1 MDFANMKEGDG
12 TRRNWDYT
20 DYEEDI
26 FVGYRY
32 FDSFG
37 KEVSYPFG
45 YGLSYTTFE
54 YGKPSVDLVN
64 GVYKVNVEVRNSGN
78 VAGREVVELYAA
90 SPDSKAADRPEKE
103 LKAFAK
109 TPLLAAGE
117 TCTVTLTFSAA
128 DLASFDTPSSSW
140 IVAGG
145 NWNFLVGA
153 SSRDIRYSVEV
164 NVMASSSQAGD
175 FFKSDKTLNLL
186 TR

>member
-1 MDFANMKEGDG
+1 MEN
-12 TRRNWDYT
+12 
-20 DYEEDI
+20 
-26 FVGYRY
+26 VGK
-32 FDSFG
+32 D
-37 KEVSYPFG
+37 VSYPFG

-54 YGKPSVDLVN
+54 YGKPSVNLVN

-78 VAGREVVELYAA
+78 MAGREVVEIYAA

-128 DLASFDTPSSSW
+128 DLASFDTASSSW
-140 IVAGG
+140 VVAGG

-153 SSRDIRYSVEV
+153 SSRDIRSSVEV
-164 NVMASSSQAGD
+164 NVKASSSQVGD
-175 FFKSDKTLNLL
+175 FFKSDRPLNLL